1 MVLFLNIGEYW
12 GNIEGMGT
20 RNGGMGTRNEGMGV
34 KKWGILCKIIKKEK
48 YFLLLKL
55 LRILKIIFLTI
66 YAVVP
71 KTIFT

>member
-1 MVLFLNIGEYW
+1 MINI
-12 GNIEGMGT
+12 IS
-20 RNGGMGTRNEGMGV
+20 V
-34 KKWGILCKIIKKEK
+34 KKGTISTNLKKRTMFFISIYVVIFYLEYYKNKIIIKVEK

>member
-1 MVLFLNIGEYW
+1 MINI
-12 GNIEGMGT
+12 IS
-20 RNGGMGTRNEGMGV
+20 V
-34 KKWGILCKIIKKEK
+34 KKGTISTNLKKRTMFFISVYVVIFYLEYYKNKMIIKVEK

>member
-1 MVLFLNIGEYW
+1 MINI
-12 GNIEGMGT
+12 IS
-20 RNGGMGTRNEGMGV
+20 V
-34 KKWGILCKIIKKEK
+34 KKGTISTNLKKRTMFFISIYVVIFYLEYYKNKMIIKVEK